1 MQVYQRS
8 PMVYQF
14 DKDYNYKIIEI
25 KDIENIRSLSKDYIY
40 YEILN
45 DIVKPFFDIDIY
57 DIKYKIDEYEK
68 YYSTLFKLIFP
79 NSIIAISSSH
89 NEDKKLSYHFV
100 INNYKYK
107 LRELDEFIK
116 NHPILS
122 MDNNIDK
129 TIYTMRPSH
138 YEVNFL
144 GHDKVA
150 FRLPYS
156 YKTHDDKRIKIPC
169 NYNNDLSKHIVS
181 HLI

>member
-1 MQVYQRS
+1 MYVYQ
-8 PMVYQF
+8 Y
-14 DKDYNYKIIEI
+14 DKDYNYEIIQIQNIEKI
-25 KDIENIRSLSKDYIY
+25 KLLNKHYIY
-40 YEILN
+40 YEKLG

-68 YYSTLFKLIFP
+68 YYTTLFQLIFP
-79 NSIIAISSSH
+79 NGDIAISSSH
-89 NEDKKLSYHFV
+89 KPKVKVSFHFI

-107 LRELDEFIK
+107 LNELDDFIQ

-129 TIYTMRPSH
+129 TIYTIRPSH

-144 GHDKVA
+144 GHDKVT

-169 NYNNDLSKHIVS
+169 NYNNDLTKHIVS
-181 HLI
+181 IA